1 MMLDGRLG
9 RALACGLASGVAIKT
24 TVVRSVS
31 GGRSA
36 AAAVRPIVGIVF
48 FRSDLRALP
57 KRKADESHQ
66 DDKGDK
72 RSYPVWHGPLQRGT
86 LIIE

>member
-9 RALACGLASGVAIKT
+9 RAQACGLASRVPVKT

-31 GGRSA
+31 GKRSA
-36 AAAVRPIVGIVF
+36 APAGRPIVGIVLV
-48 FRSDLRALP
+48 RCDLRALP
-57 KRKADESHQ
+57 KRKADESHE